1 MTQLYQHKWVST
13 EGDHLNEK
21 DEYSDNFKRWCGELS
36 HFTDKHW
43 QRSYK
48 RIEGDI
54 KEAARMGDDI
64 WPPSSVAVVAY
75 ADPPMCSKMYKPFDR
90 STALEDITAK
100 EKRLELGMS
109 ECDKLL
115 KLFDKGR
122 ATNTTTTIN

>member
-13 EGDHLNEK
+13 EGDYLNEK
-21 DEYSDNFKRWCGELS
+21 DEYTENFKRWCGELG

-75 ADPPMCSKMYKPFDR
+75 GEPPICSQMYKSFDR
-90 STALEDITAK
+90 ATALEDITAK
-100 EKRLELGMS
+100 EKRIELGCRES
-109 ECDKLL
+109 AKLL
-115 KLFDKGR
+115 AMFDD
-122 ATNTTTTIN
+122 

>member
-21 DEYSDNFKRWCGELS
+21 NYYTENFKRWCGELS

-43 QRSYK
+43 KRSYN

-54 KEAARMGDDI
+54 KEAARMGEDI

-75 ADPPMCSKMYKPFDR
+75 SEPAICSKMYKNFDR
-90 STALEDITAK
+90 EKAIEDISAK
-100 EKRLELGMS
+100 EKRKELGIA
-109 ECDKLL
+109 ECQKLL
-115 KLFDKGR
+115 RLFD
-122 ATNTTTTIN
+122 